1 MSNISDCGK
10 YMFHFLQ
17 PTSSLPGATR
27 PHRYQLPCLCPTYHP
42 PPATPPAGG
51 PGSSFLGNPHQP
63 SSSLSWQ
70 GSQLTL
76 WPFSNG
82 IQKPGSTSHES
93 QSVKKHLRFSRPSDF
108 LLDTCKLPFLG
119 FFLNCF
125 NICFYENI
133 QVLYYCGKQIYGLTK
148 TW

>member
-1 MSNISDCGK
+1 MFSGMEVFSKCLTFLTVGNICFIFYSLLLLSLVPLD
-10 YMFHFLQ
+10 
-17 PTSSLPGATR
+17 PTATN
-27 PHRYQLPCLCPTYHP
+27 CLACVPPTPP

-82 IQKPGSTSHES
+82 IQKPGSTSRES

-133 QVLYYCGKQIYGLTK
+133 
-148 TW
+148 